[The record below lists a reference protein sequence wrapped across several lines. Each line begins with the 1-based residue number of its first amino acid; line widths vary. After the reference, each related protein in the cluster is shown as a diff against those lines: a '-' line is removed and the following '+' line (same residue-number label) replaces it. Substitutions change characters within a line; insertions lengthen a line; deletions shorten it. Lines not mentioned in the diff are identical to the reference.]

1 MFMAK
6 YKARK
11 EKLRVVFGV
20 LGDPSRFSILELIAR
35 KKDFCVSEM
44 ASALKISVPAASQ
57 QFRILEM
64 AGLVERERMG
74 QKICYKVKRDDSV
87 VRSILKLIN

>member
-1 MFMAK
+1 MAK
-6 YKARK
+6 YKEKK

-20 LGDPSRFSILELIAR
+20 LGDLSRFRIFEIIA
-35 KKDFCVSEM
+35 KKRDSCVSDI
-44 ASALKISVPAASQ
+44 ASKLKISVPAVSQ

-74 QKICYKVKRDDSV
+74 RKICYKIKKNDSV
-87 VRSILKLIN
+87 VRSILKIIS